1 MKRANSIITKELP
14 KQKLT
19 LDIINKN
26 VIQRAKAAG
35 INVSAVTEYLLNA
48 ITHQPNYG
56 NTRDDLVRVYEV
68 LFSKAWSLLAKYDQM
83 GGYDIDV
90 GEYGYDAEKQLKK
103 VICFDTLMRLSI
115 CYEDHGNPIEA
126 DIPVD
131 RVLNVLYEPMKIIE
145 NIIISL
151 TYAAET
157 NKRKLDDLKSALQ
170 LVKTLSDEEKEE
182 EEGSLI
188 AKERIT
194 AKLNMPLLDMSDK
207 RWCISTN
214 EYYLD
219 N

>member
-1 MKRANSIITKELP
+1 MKRSSKSILTKELP

-48 ITHQPNYG
+48 ITHQSNNG

-68 LFSKAWSLLAKYDQM
+68 LFSNAWSLLAKYDQI

-90 GEYGYDAEKQLKK
+90 GECGYDTEKRLKK
-103 VICFDTLMRLSI
+103 VICFDTLMGLSI

-131 RVLNVLYEPMKIIE
+131 RVLNGLYEPMKIIE

-170 LVKTLSDEEKEE
+170 LVKTLSDEE
-182 EEGSLI
+182 EEGSQTS
-188 AKERIT
+188 KERKT
-194 AKLNMPLLDMSDK
+194 AIKLNMPLLDMSDK

-214 EYYLD
+214 EYY
-219 N
+219 

>member
-1 MKRANSIITKELP
+1 MKRSKSIITKELP

-19 LDIINKN
+19 LGIINKN

-48 ITHQPNYG
+48 ITHKSNNG

-68 LFSKAWSLLAKYDQM
+68 LFSNAWSLLAKYDQI

-90 GEYGYDAEKQLKK
+90 GEYGYDAEKRLKK
-103 VICFDTLMRLSI
+103 VICFDTLMGLSI

-131 RVLNVLYEPMKIIE
+131 KVLDVLYEPTKIIE

-157 NKRKLDDLKSALQ
+157 NKWKLNELKSALQ
-170 LVKTLSDEEKEE
+170 LVKDLSNEEQEE
-182 EEGSLI
+182 EEGSQI
-188 AKERIT
+188 AKERRT
-194 AKLNMPLLDMSDK
+194 ATKLNMPLLDMSEK

-214 EYYLD
+214 EYY
-219 N
+219 

>member
-1 MKRANSIITKELP
+1 MKRAKSILSKEP
-14 KQKLT
+14 AKQKLT
-19 LDIINKN
+19 VDIINKN

-48 ITHQPNYG
+48 ITHKSNNG

-68 LFSKAWSLLAKYDQM
+68 LFSNAWSLLAKYDQI

-90 GEYGYDAEKQLKK
+90 GEYGYDAEKRLKK
-103 VICFDTLMRLSI
+103 VICFDTLMGLSI

-131 RVLNVLYEPMKIIE
+131 RVLDVLYEPTKIIE

-157 NKRKLDDLKSALQ
+157 NKRKLNELESVLQ
-170 LVKTLSDEEKEE
+170 YAKTVSDEE
-182 EEGSLI
+182 EEGSQTS
-188 AKERIT
+188 KERGRT
-194 AKLNMPLLDMSDK
+194 TTKDNRPLLDMSDEK
-207 RWCISTN
+207 WCISTN
-214 EYYLD
+214 EYY
-219 N
+219 

>member
-1 MKRANSIITKELP
+1 MKRAKSILSKEP
-14 KQKLT
+14 AKQKLT
-19 LDIINKN
+19 VDIINKN

-48 ITHQPNYG
+48 ITHKSNNG

-68 LFSKAWSLLAKYDQM
+68 LFSNAWSLLAKYDQI

-90 GEYGYDAEKQLKK
+90 GEYGYDAEKRLKK
-103 VICFDTLMRLSI
+103 VICFDTLMGLSI

-131 RVLNVLYEPMKIIE
+131 RVLDVLYEPMKIIE

-157 NKRKLDDLKSALQ
+157 NKQRLAELNSALK
-170 LVKTLSDEEKEE
+170 LVKDLSNEDEEEE
-182 EEGSLI
+182 EEGSQTS
-188 AKERIT
+188 KERRT
-194 AKLNMPLLDMSDK
+194 AIKLNMPLLDMSDK

-214 EYYLD
+214 EFY
-219 N
+219 

>member
-1 MKRANSIITKELP
+1 MKRSSKSIITKELP

-48 ITHQPNYG
+48 ITHKSNDNG

-68 LFSKAWSLLAKYDQM
+68 LFSNAWSLLAKYDHM

-90 GEYGYDAEKQLKK
+90 GEYGYDVEKRLKK
-103 VICFDTLMRLSI
+103 VICFDTLMGLSI

-131 RVLNVLYEPMKIIE
+131 RVLNVLYEPIKIIE

-157 NKRKLDDLKSALQ
+157 NKEKLAELKSALQ
-170 LVKTLSDEEKEE
+170 LVKASSDEGQE
-182 EEGSLI
+182 EEGSQI
-188 AKERIT
+188 AKESNT
-194 AKLNMPLLDMSDK
+194 KLNMPLLDMSSK

-214 EYYLD
+214 EFY
-219 N
+219 

>member
-1 MKRANSIITKELP
+1 MKRAKSILITKELP

-48 ITHQPNYG
+48 ITHQSNDG

-68 LFSKAWSLLAKYDQM
+68 LFCNAWSLLAKYDQI

-90 GEYGYDAEKQLKK
+90 GEYGYDAEKRLKK
-103 VICFDTLMRLSI
+103 VICFDTLMGLSI

-131 RVLNVLYEPMKIIE
+131 RVLDVLYKPMKIIE

-151 TYAAET
+151 TYAART
-157 NKRKLDDLKSALQ
+157 NKEKLADLELALG
-170 LVKTLSDEEKEE
+170 LVKTSFEE
-182 EEGSLI
+182 EEEEDSQI
-188 AKERIT
+188 AKER
-194 AKLNMPLLDMSDK
+194 N
-207 RWCISTN
+207 
-214 EYYLD
+214 
-219 N
+219 

>member
-1 MKRANSIITKELP
+1 MKRAKSIITTKELP

-35 INVSAVTEYLLNA
+35 INVSAVTEYFLKA
-48 ITHQPNYG
+48 ITHHPNYG

-68 LFSKAWSLLAKYDQM
+68 LFSNAWSLLAKYDQL

-90 GEYGYDAEKQLKK
+90 GEYGYDTEKRLKK
-103 VICFDTLMRLSI
+103 VICFDTLMGLSI

-131 RVLNVLYEPMKIIE
+131 RVLNVLYEPTKIIE
-145 NIIISL
+145 NIIIYL
-151 TYAAET
+151 T
-157 NKRKLDDLKSALQ
+157 SPLQ

-182 EEGSLI
+182 EGTLI

-214 EYYLD
+214 EYYLH

>member
-1 MKRANSIITKELP
+1 MKRAKSILAAKELP

-19 LDIINKN
+19 FDIINKN

-35 INVSAVTEYLLNA
+35 INVSAVTEYLLKA

-56 NTRDDLVRVYEV
+56 NARDDLVRVYGV

-90 GEYGYDAEKQLKK
+90 GEYGYDAEKRLKK
-103 VICFDTLMRLSI
+103 VICFDTLMGLSI
-115 CYEDHGNPIEA
+115 SYEDHGNPIEA

-145 NIIISL
+145 NIIISI

-157 NKRKLDDLKSALQ
+157 NKEKLAELKSALQ
-170 LVKTLSDEEKEE
+170 LVKTLADEEQEE
-182 EEGSLI
+182 EEGSRI
-188 AKERIT
+188 AKERRT
-194 AKLNMPLLDMSDK
+194 ATKLNMPLLDMLAK
-207 RWCISTN
+207 KWCISTN
-214 EYYLD
+214 EFY
-219 N
+219 